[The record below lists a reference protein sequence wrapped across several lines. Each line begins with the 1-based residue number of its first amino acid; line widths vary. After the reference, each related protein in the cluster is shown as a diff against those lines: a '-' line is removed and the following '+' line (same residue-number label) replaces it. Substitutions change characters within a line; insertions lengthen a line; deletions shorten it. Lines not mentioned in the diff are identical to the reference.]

1 MRELF
6 FKATKKESKSY
17 WKWAYRAIIK
27 EWDLSIDTM
36 AYSDDVIRI
45 NLIDFETLKPK
56 YNSISI
62 DLNNKEWKF
71 RIFVD

>member
-6 FKATKKESKSY
+6 FKATKKQSKSY
-17 WKWAYRAIIK
+17 WKWAYREIIK

-62 DLNNKEWKF
+62 DLDNKEWKF

>member
-1 MRELF
+1 
-6 FKATKKESKSY
+6 
-17 WKWAYRAIIK
+17 
-27 EWDLSIDTM
+27 M

-62 DLNNKEWKF
+62 DLDNKE
-71 RIFVD
+71 